1 MSDLGN
7 KLVFA
12 KNLKYYMKLTN
23 KSRNEICKD
32 LGFAYTTF
40 ASWENATAYPRI
52 DKIEMLAAYF
62 SIQKSDLIEKK
73 NDLKKKDIFNK
84 SKSIEIIQEI
94 NKFKETLR
102 SAKELK
108 FDGKPASQ
116 ETVDKLLDVI
126 QVGVELIRKQK

>member
-1 MSDLGN
+1 M
-7 KLVFA
+7 
-12 KNLKYYMKLTN
+12 
-23 KSRNEICKD
+23 
-32 LGFAYTTF
+32 
-40 ASWENATAYPRI
+40 
-52 DKIEMLAAYF
+52 
-62 SIQKSDLIEKK
+62 KK

-108 FDGKPASQ
+108 FDGKPTSQ